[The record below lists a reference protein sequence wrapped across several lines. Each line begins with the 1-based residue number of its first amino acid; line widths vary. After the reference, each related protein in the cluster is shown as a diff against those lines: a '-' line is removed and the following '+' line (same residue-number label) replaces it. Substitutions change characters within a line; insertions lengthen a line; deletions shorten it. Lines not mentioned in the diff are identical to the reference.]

1 MQGIGKGEEK
11 KEKKRKK
18 VSDEKIEVIGV
29 GCSLNRQSWQVD
41 RLAEKCRAGNRMPSW
56 QGRALQS
63 PQRQVKK
70 LQKKSSQITKDE
82 QKEGA

>member
-1 MQGIGKGEEK
+1 MQGIGKGEER
-11 KEKKRKK
+11 KEKKK

-29 GCSLNRQSWQVD
+29 GCSLNRQSWQVE

-63 PQRQVKK
+63 PQRQVKN
-70 LQKKSSQITKDE
+70 LQKISSQITKDE